1 MPPDA
6 KGCPAGPECI
16 HDHVRPWLRDPRPAA
31 NGGYRALA
39 PCHDDQTHS
48 LSVSTG
54 GSGRVIWHC
63 FAGCTSE
70 RTRAAL
76 IKAHAPAGCLRRPA
90 ADAADFEAVVA
101 EIVFGKESHPH
112 KVLKLAAILRGYGD
126 DLPAGAELR
135 DLTGECRVS
144 LAEAYKAKGYTR

>member
-6 KGCPAGPECI
+6 KGCPAGPDCI
-16 HDHVRPWLRDPRPAA
+16 HDHIRPWLRDPRPAA

-48 LSVSTG
+48 LSVSIG

-76 IKAHAPAGCLRRPA
+76 IKAHAPAICLRRPA

-101 EIVFGKESHPH
+101 EIVFGKESHAH
-112 KVLKLAAILRGYGD
+112 KVLRLAAILRGFGD
-126 DLPAGAELR
+126 DLPGGAELR
-135 DLTGECRVS
+135 DLTGHCRVS
-144 LAEAYKAKGYTR
+144 LAEAYKAKGHYT